1 MGVKICIILLVL
13 LLKQMTQY
21 WLPWPGASGG
31 VLFNATV
38 VGAVLG
44 DLPTGLQ
51 LGGTYELMNIG
62 LNPLGESVVPNYNL
76 GAIVGTFF
84 AITVNKDVGTAMG
97 IVVAT
102 LATML
107 NTFAQY
113 PSFFFKNAM
122 ERALREHKFEKVMKI
137 EVINWLPAFV
147 IGTALPVVIIL
158 SLGEGAANAI
168 IDAVPGWLV
177 NGFKVAGNALPA
189 MGFAIVLRSL
199 GVEKNIEYLI
209 IGFVTYAFFQV
220 GTVGS
225 ALIGLALA
233 LLKYKQLKQYQVL
246 ESTGVAGGVVG
257 DE

>member
-1 MGVKICIILLVL
+1 MGVKISIIVLVL

-21 WLPWPGASGG
+21 WIPWPGASGG
-31 VLFNATV
+31 VLFNAML

-44 DLPTGLQ
+44 NFSMGLQ
-51 LGGTYELMNIG
+51 LGGIYELMNIG

-76 GAIVGTFF
+76 GSIVGTYF

-107 NTFAQY
+107 NTFSWY
-113 PSFFFKNAM
+113 PSFFFKSAM
-122 ERALREHKFEKVMKI
+122 EKALKEHKFEKVMKL
-137 EVINWLPAFV
+137 EVINWLPSFI
-147 IGTALPVVIIL
+147 IGTAIPVIVIL
-158 SLGEGAANAI
+158 SLGEGAAQAMI
-168 IDAVPGWLV
+168 KAVPDWLV

-209 IGFVTYAFFQV
+209 IGFCTFAFLKV
-220 GTVGS
+220 GTVGAS
-225 ALIGLALA
+225 LIGLALA
-233 LLKYKQLKQYQVL
+233 LLKYRQLRQLQTL
-246 ESTGVAGGVVG
+246 ENVGVIGGVVG